1 MKGKANC
8 TGAARAVDVRG
19 RESSEVGTILR
30 PQKASL
36 KLDREREGET
46 KERRRAKSFLLQN
59 IKD

>member
-36 KLDREREGET
+36 KLDREIGG
-46 KERRRAKSFLLQN
+46 
-59 IKD
+59 D